1 MVVLMNHRSNMDY
14 VLVSYLVAEKTALS
28 YAVGEWARVWPL
40 QTLFRAMGAYFIR
53 RDSKNPL
60 YRKVLER
67 YVAMAT
73 AGGVTQAVYP
83 DGVFTRDGWLRPP
96 RLGILDD
103 EESGLLRAVP
113 GERPLLESYAG
124 SVAHLL
130 PPGGAAVRP

>member
-1 MVVLMNHRSNMDY
+1 MNHRSDMDS

-28 YAVGEWARVWPL
+28 HAVGEWARVWPF
-40 QTLFRAMGAYFIR
+40 QTLFRAMGAYLIR

-67 YVAMAT
+67 DVAMAT

-83 DGVFTRDGWLRPP
+83 EGVLTWDGRLRRP

-103 EESGLLRAVP
+103 EEGGLLRAVS

-124 SVAHLL
+124 GVAHLL
-130 PPGGAAVRP
+130 LPGEDAVRP